1 MPTSLTTA
9 LNSKANLSGATFTGQ
24 IVAQVP
30 VSISF
35 YGNPTMYNN
44 SGTLQPT
51 GFNTL
56 QTSYHALFANYTN
69 RNWIPTYTS
78 TYKLAVPYTGL
89 YALQF
94 TFSSS
99 TNCSCFQFITKNMGN
114 GTEIGAWT
122 DKMIASS
129 SPTIPQTL
137 TNSISGTAYL
147 TTSDYI
153 CFSIYTLSG
162 SITYYDRTC
171 ATITLIQRTA

>member
-1 MPTSLTTA
+1 
-9 LNSKANLSGATFTGQ
+9 
-24 IVAQVP
+24 
-30 VSISF
+30 
-35 YGNPTMYNN
+35 MYSNA
-44 SGTLQPT
+44 GVLQTT
-51 GFNTL
+51 GFTTQQASFHL
-56 QTSYHALFANYTN
+56 LFSTYTT
-69 RNWIPTYTS
+69 RNWTPTYTS

-89 YALQF
+89 YSLQF
-94 TFSSS
+94 TFSSA
-99 TNCSCFQFITKNMGN
+99 TACQCFQFISKNMGN

-129 SPTIPQTL
+129 APTIPATL

-153 CFSIYTLSG
+153 CFSIYTITG